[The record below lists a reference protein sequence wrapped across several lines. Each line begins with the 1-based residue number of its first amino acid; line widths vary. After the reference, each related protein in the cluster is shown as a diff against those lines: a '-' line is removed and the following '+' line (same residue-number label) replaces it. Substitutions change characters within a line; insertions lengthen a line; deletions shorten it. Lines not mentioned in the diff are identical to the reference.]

1 MSTNLAKPVTGL
13 VTRSFGSTPIVE
25 FSFNGR
31 QCWLLSSIEKAM
43 EYAEGVLGG
52 LMRDEWSSEFRV
64 GHHFDVVQS
73 GELRALRAM
82 FAAGSNLVANAIG
95 PKTRAITVLYV
106 EGVDLAVLKTEKP
119 IGRAVRAFLVD
130 NVMQPLR
137 ETGRV
142 DLREPT
148 PAEALRIRELEARER
163 EIALRQA
170 DLLGSTL
177 GRLRDLKMLSAENE
191 VAWSLTVAEMGTGRS
206 LIDLR
211 PPAKTVAWVTPTEIA
226 NRVGL
231 SAQAIGKII
240 AAIGVRESMPGEWE
254 SYTTVA
260 PGESRV
266 VHCYRYTPKAAA
278 VIEAAAIESK
288 SKRGAK

>member
-1 MSTNLAKPVTGL
+1 MSASLAKPVAGL

-43 EYAEGVLGG
+43 EYAEGSLAR
-52 LMRDEWSSEFRV
+52 LLREEWSSEFRA
-64 GHHFDVVQS
+64 GHHFDVVQ
-73 GELRALRAM
+73 GGDLRVLKRALAES
-82 FAAGSNLVANAIG
+82 GSVSANSKAV
-95 PKTRAITVLYV
+95 TVLYA

-148 PAEALRIRELEARER
+148 PAEALRIRELEVRER

-170 DLLGSTL
+170 ELLGSTL

-206 LIDLR
+206 LIELR

-240 AAIGVRESMPGEWE
+240 AARGVRESMPSEWE

-278 VIEAAAIESK
+278 VIEAAAIESM

>member
-1 MSTNLAKPVTGL
+1 MSTALDTKPVSGL

-25 FSFNGR
+25 LSFNDR

-43 EYAEGVLGG
+43 EYSEGVLGD
-52 LMRDEWSSEFRV
+52 MIRREWSTEFRP
-64 GHHFDVVQS
+64 GHHFDVVQ
-73 GELRALRAM
+73 GAELRELKKALTGPHTVSANSRA
-82 FAAGSNLVANAIG
+82 V
-95 PKTRAITVLYV
+95 TVLYV
-106 EGVDLAVLKTEKP
+106 EGIDLAVLKTEKP

-170 DLLGSTL
+170 ELLGSTL
-177 GRLRDLKMLSAENE
+177 GRLRELKMLSPENE

-206 LIDLR
+206 MLALR
-211 PPAKTVAWVTPTEIA
+211 PAVKAKAWVTPTEIA
-226 NRVGL
+226 AALRTTVNAVGRAITRLGLRVERPGL
-231 SAQAIGKII
+231 
-240 AAIGVRESMPGEWE
+240 VE

-260 PGESRV
+260 PNESRTV
-266 VHCYRYTPKAAA
+266 MCWRYAPEIAEQIKAECRREKAAA
-278 VIEAAAIESK
+278 
-288 SKRGAK
+288 R

>member
-1 MSTNLAKPVTGL
+1 MSTDLAKPVTGL

-64 GHHFDVVQS
+64 GHHFDVVQ
-73 GELRALRAM
+73 GAGLRELKRSLT
-82 FAAGSNLVANAIG
+82 GSNLVSANSKAV
-95 PKTRAITVLYV
+95 TVLYT

-170 DLLGSTL
+170 ELLGSTL

-266 VHCYRYTPKAAA
+266 VHCFRYTPKAAA

-288 SKRGAK
+288 SKRGAQ